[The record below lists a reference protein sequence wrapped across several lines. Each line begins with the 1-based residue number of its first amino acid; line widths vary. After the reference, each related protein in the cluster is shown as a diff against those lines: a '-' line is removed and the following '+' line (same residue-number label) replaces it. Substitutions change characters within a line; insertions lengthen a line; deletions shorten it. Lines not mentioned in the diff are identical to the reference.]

1 MLSGLCVGRD
11 EDDRY
16 EQSGASM
23 AQCVAVNH
31 SERDQTTTVNGRGM
45 DGFLES
51 TVFQIVIDLVGPIE
65 ADKFL
70 GDNNVRNQKLII
82 RLTTAKA

>member
-1 MLSGLCVGRD
+1 MLSGLCMG
-11 EDDRY
+11 EDGKY

-23 AQCVAVNH
+23 AQSVAVNH
-31 SERDQTTTVNGRGM
+31 GQRDQITTVNGGGM

-70 GDNNVRNQKLII
+70 GDNNVRNHKLST
-82 RLTTAKA
+82 R